1 MVVKMHIEILL
12 KQIRQEK
19 GMTLTKLSERS
30 GVSTSHISDIE
41 NNFKMPSLI
50 VVVKLAKALDV
61 GVTDLYKVIW

>member
-1 MVVKMHIEILL
+1 MHIEILL

-19 GMTLTKLSERS
+19 GMTLKRLSERS

-50 VVVKLAKALDV
+50 VTVKLAKALDV
-61 GVTDLYKVIW
+61 GVTDLYKVIWWL

>member
-1 MVVKMHIEILL
+1 MHIEILL
-12 KQIRQEK
+12 KQVRQDK
-19 GMTLTKLSERS
+19 GMTLKKLSERS

-61 GVTDLYKVIW
+61 VVTDLYKVIW